1 MFFLFCFLT
10 WLNFK
15 IISRNWLA
23 FSHETHNVDVPP
35 CFNSKAVQW
44 CFNEPLTFT
53 VHSNGPVLSWLT
65 VPLMVHVV
73 NAFLLDEQPRIIC
86 DISFVFRSE
95 ALSLSVSFPRFT
107 LQPCCPSP
115 PTLLAFIFFLLW
127 GVILTDITTRPGQ
140 MLKLKYAIHQPT
152 DSSRS
157 IDRGD
162 DPGKTL
168 LVYKAHTLTAFTH
181 KLSSHPAHLNQ
192 DISGVGNCP
201 ISGSENGLLRA

>member
-23 FSHETHNVDVPP
+23 FSQETHNVDVPP

-95 ALSLSVSFPRFT
+95 ALSLCFISSVYSAA
-107 LQPCCPSP
+107 
-115 PTLLAFIFFLLW
+115 LL
-127 GVILTDITTRPGQ
+127 
-140 MLKLKYAIHQPT
+140 
-152 DSSRS
+152 S
-157 IDRGD
+157 I
-162 DPGKTL
+162 
-168 LVYKAHTLTAFTH
+168 
-181 KLSSHPAHLNQ
+181 SSHPPGIYFL
-192 DISGVGNCP
+192 P
-201 ISGSENGLLRA
+201 PLGSDSHRHRYTPWPDVET